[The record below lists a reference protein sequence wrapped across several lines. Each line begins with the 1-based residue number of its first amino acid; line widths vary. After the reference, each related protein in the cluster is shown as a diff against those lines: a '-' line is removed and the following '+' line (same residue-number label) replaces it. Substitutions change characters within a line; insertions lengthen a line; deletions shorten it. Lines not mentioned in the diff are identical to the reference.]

1 MDLPTVIHIHTA
13 RSVFTVGE
21 RVIMATNKV
30 EICGINTAS
39 LRVLKNSEMT
49 ELFARV
55 KNGDEEAREEL
66 ISGNLKLVLSVIKS
80 FTNRGEDINDLFQIG
95 CIGLIKAVDN
105 FDSSLELCFS
115 TYAVPMIAGELR
127 RFLRDNSTVRISR
140 SLRDLA
146 YKIMQLRN
154 INGELPPIDEMAKT
168 LETER
173 ENIILALESM
183 QDTVSLSE
191 PIYNDGNDSIYLEDH
206 LSDEKNY
213 EEETTNRISLE
224 RALAK
229 LNARERKILQMRFY
243 RSKTQMEIADELG
256 ISQAQVSRLEKGA
269 LEKIRKQM

>member
-1 MDLPTVIHIHTA
+1 
-13 RSVFTVGE
+13 
-21 RVIMATNKV
+21 MAANKV
-30 EICGINTAS
+30 EICGINTAT
-39 LRVLKNSEMT
+39 LRVLKNDEMT
-49 ELFARV
+49 KLFIRA
-55 KNGDEEAREEL
+55 KNGDEEARQEL

-80 FTNRGEDINDLFQIG
+80 FSNRGEDINDLFQID

-115 TYAVPMIAGELR
+115 TNAVPMIAGELR
-127 RFLRDNSTVRISR
+127 RFLRDNSSIRISR

-154 INGELPPIDEMAKT
+154 INGEFPPIDEMAKT
-168 LETER
+168 LETDR

-183 QDTVSLSE
+183 QETVSLSE

-206 LSDEKNY
+206 LSDDKNY
-213 EEETTNRISLE
+213 EEETTNKIALE
-224 RALAK
+224 RALSR
-229 LNARERKILQMRFY
+229 LNPRERKILQMRFY